1 MIMAFT
7 AIKAQLPDNWT
18 DDSGIDVFQEM
29 TTVHSGTYSC
39 GVIVNTDVQGDC
51 DLANEVALTVSEG
64 DDFKVSFWA
73 YTSEFVRVTCAL
85 DWEGASTTWTQAYI
99 GPATVGWEQFVFEG
113 IVPDGATEVTIRLRF
128 YDVTGF
134 TPPQTQYI
142 DDVEFESPVG
152 EAMVVANGDFE
163 TWPSL
168 AGEPTNYP
176 TDFNAMPLGLSA
188 NLTWTD
194 ATGDQLPDTY
204 LILASTTETIAAPE
218 DGVFVGDDLDLS
230 DGMGAINIAQGTGT
244 FSFTA
249 LQGQTNYYF
258 AIYPYTNSG
267 TNTNYKNDGTAP
279 TAMAQTSN
287 VVVLNEENFDFDWG
301 DWTTVSVLGDQ
312 VWDRENTYGI
322 GSTPCAKMSGYES
335 GDFANEDWL
344 VSPSLNFN
352 ANENELLTFWSA
364 MGYAIE
370 VPQLTVKIS
379 VDYDGGGDPTTAA
392 WTDLETV
399 LSTGEPFFGWTY
411 SGEVDVSGFD
421 GAAVYIAFVYL
432 SDGLDSET
440 WEIDNILI
448 TAEESFTPDPE
459 PSNYPTEFGAT
470 ANGLNINTVWTDA
483 TGDVLPTGYLLKLS
497 DQDNIANPVDATPEA
512 NDMDYS
518 DGTGTM
524 NVMPGE
530 EAYDFEN
537 LAENTTYYFKIFP
550 YTNAGVNINYKTDGT
565 APSAMATTEE
575 NTSTTILYTT
585 FNESWEGWTTVSVV
599 GDQVWD
605 RDNTYGMESTPC
617 AKISGYGDEADWPN
631 EDWLI
636 SPALNFDSYEDEK
649 FSFYSAMG
657 YPIAGAAQLSVK
669 ASTDYDGGGDPTTAT
684 WTDLDP
690 TMPSG
695 EPFWEWTNSGMLD
708 VSGFDGTDVHFAFVY
723 LSDGSD
729 SETWEVDNIMI
740 TGMDDSGIEDVAQ
753 KYAQV
758 FPNPSNGTFNVQL
771 NEEFDLLEV
780 YSLTGQIVYSN
791 EVSGLN
797 ISVNLPDAQQGMY
810 FIRLTNQENGLSIS
824 KRMIIQ

>member
-29 TTVHSGTYSC
+29 TTVHSGIYSA
-39 GVIVNTDVQGDC
+39 GVIVNTGTQADC
-51 DLANEVALTVSEG
+51 DFANDVALAVSEG

-73 YTSEFVRVTCAL
+73 YTSEFVRVTCVL
-85 DWEGASTTWTQAYI
+85 DWVGASSLYTNEYV
-99 GPATVGWEQFVFEG
+99 GPATGDWVQLVYED
-113 IVPDGATEVTIRLRF
+113 IVPVGATEVTIRLRF
-128 YDVTGF
+128 YDVSGF
-134 TPPQTQYI
+134 TPGETQYV
-142 DDVEFESPVG
+142 DDVEFESPIG

-176 TDFNAMPLGLSA
+176 TDFSAMPLGLSA

-194 ATGDQLPDTY
+194 AIGEQLPDTY
-204 LILASTTETIAAPE
+204 LILASTSETIAAPE

-230 DGMGAINIAQGTGT
+230 DGMGAMNIAQGMGT

-301 DWTTVSVLGDQ
+301 DWTTISMLGDQ

-344 VSPSLNFN
+344 ISPSLNFN

-379 VDYDGGGDPTTAA
+379 VDYDGGGDPTTAV
-392 WTDLETV
+392 WTDLEAV

-448 TAEESFTPDPE
+448 TAEESFTPLPE

-470 ANGLNINTVWTDA
+470 ANGQNINTVWTDA
-483 TGDVLPTGYLLKLS
+483 TGDVMPTGYLVKLS
-497 DQDNIANPVDATPEA
+497 DQDNIASPVDATPEA
-512 NDMDYS
+512 NDIDYS
-518 DGTGTM
+518 DGTGAI

-530 EAYDFEN
+530 EAYDFEG
-537 LAENTTYYFKIFP
+537 LAENTTYYFKIFS

-565 APSAMATTEE
+565 VPSAMATTEE
-575 NTSTTILYTT
+575 NTATTILYTT
-585 FNESWEGWTTVSVV
+585 FNESWEDWTPMSVV
-599 GDQVWD
+599 GDEVWD
-605 RDNTYGMESTPC
+605 RDNTFGIEDSPC
-617 AKISGYGDEADWPN
+617 AKMAGYNGGAQDN

-636 SPALNFDSYEDEK
+636 SPQMTTLTEYENVKVSFNTATGYTGQALQFRMS
-649 FSFYSAMG
+649 
-657 YPIAGAAQLSVK
+657 Q
-669 ASTDYDGGGDPTTAT
+669 DYDGTGNPNDFT
-684 WTDLDP
+684 WLDLSAEAIWP
-690 TMPSG
+690 PA
-695 EPFWEWTNSGMLD
+695 EPFWEWTNSGAIDLD
-708 VSGFDGTDVHFAFVY
+708 SYLEGSMYFAFVY
-723 LSDGSD
+723 YSNTTEAS
-729 SETWEVDNIMI
+729 TWEVDNIMI
-740 TGMDDSGIEDVAQ
+740 TGMDDSGIEDVDQKFAQ
-753 KYAQV
+753 I
-758 FPNPSNGTFNVQL
+758 FPNPSNGTFNIQL
-771 NEEFDLLEV
+771 NEGFDLLEV
-780 YSLTGQIVYSN
+780 YSLTGQIVYSS

-797 ISVNLPDAQQGMY
+797 ISVNLSGAEQGMY

-824 KRMIIQ
+824 KRVIIQ